1 MDQSLRG
8 KRTIITGSGAG
19 IGEATA
25 RIFADRGA
33 AVLIADIDSERAGKV
48 AADITANGGVAMPFE
63 VDVSDEEQ
71 TAAMIAFA
79 VREFGGLDVL
89 FNNAAHVAGEIMRA
103 DRQIA
108 ELDAGLFA
116 DVLRINVIG
125 PMLGAKHAV
134 PHLKRAGG
142 GVILVTSSLSAFYGQ
157 FRESMYGTSKSALTG
172 MVRYLATQYGR
183 FGVRTVGIAPGCMIS
198 DADAIAKG
206 IDAYLPILR
215 RHTPSP
221 RLGLPADIGY
231 LAAFLASDD
240 AAYINGVT
248 IPVDGGFSAH
258 FASYADD
265 LELLEAG
272 GERTP

>member
-1 MDQSLRG
+1 MSQSLEG

-25 RIFADRGA
+25 HIFAERGA
-33 AVLIADIDSERAGKV
+33 AVLIADIDSVRADRV
-48 AADITANGGVAMPFE
+48 AADITAKGGVALPFA

-71 TAAMIAFA
+71 TAAMIEYAA
-79 VREFGGLDVL
+79 LEFGGLDVL
-89 FNNAAHVAGEIMRA
+89 YNNAAHVAGEVMRA
-103 DRQIA
+103 DGQIA
-108 ELDAGLFA
+108 ELDASLFA
-116 DVLRINVIG
+116 DVLRVNVMG

-183 FGVRTVGIAPGCMIS
+183 FGIRAVGIAPGCMITE
-198 DADAIAKG
+198 DDAIAKG
-206 IDAYLPILR
+206 IDAYLPVLR

-221 RLGLPADIGY
+221 RLGVPADIGN
-231 LAAFLASDD
+231 LAAFLASDQ
-240 AAYINGVT
+240 AAYINGIT

-265 LELLEAG
+265 LDLLRADAEQKS
-272 GERTP
+272 